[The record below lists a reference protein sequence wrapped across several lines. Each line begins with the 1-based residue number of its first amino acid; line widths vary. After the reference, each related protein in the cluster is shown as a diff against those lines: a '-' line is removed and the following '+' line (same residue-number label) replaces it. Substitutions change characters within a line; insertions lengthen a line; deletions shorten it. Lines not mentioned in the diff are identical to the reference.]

1 MIKRPLL
8 LLALA
13 ALLAGCGTLDAIK
26 SLVGLGGPAKTE
38 LESIQIVAQVDAN
51 RNLPTRLDLV
61 FVYDLGVAAQLP
73 KTGPLWFEQKA
84 ALLAAWPKKLDLV
97 ALEIPPLSQVTPPL
111 PKGYAKAVTVLAY
124 ADYLAG
130 AGQPVANLTPFARVL
145 ITLRPE
151 AIDIAAA
158 P

>member
-1 MIKRPLL
+1 MIPRPFL

-13 ALLAGCGTLDAIK
+13 ALLAGCSTIDAIK

-73 KTGPLWFEQKA
+73 KTGPQWFEQKA

-97 ALEIPPLSQVTPPL
+97 ALEIP
-111 PKGYAKAVTVLAY
+111 
-124 ADYLAG
+124 
-130 AGQPVANLTPFARVL
+130 
-145 ITLRPE
+145 
-151 AIDIAAA
+151 
-158 P
+158 